1 MGDIQHASTD
11 ASQIPLTML
20 RSAYTAGFN
29 TLLQLLAMFTL
40 FTATVVFLFLGRQ
53 GEVYV
58 GVDYLPRYFPSCCI
72 RALRNFP
79 GDMPNML

>member
-40 FTATVVFLFLGRQ
+40 FTAAVVFLFLGRQ
-53 GEVYV
+53 SEVCV
-58 GVDYLPRYFPSCCI
+58 GAESTPDV
-72 RALRNFP
+72 AQHTHTLRR
-79 GDMPNML
+79 